1 MSSSESLMSMST
13 SLNTLLTNRSQ
24 STLWA
29 RTHTHTHTH
38 TATHECRGVG
48 KSFGEWDAAEN
59 EKIRSKNKKRYAT
72 ADAPWTRY
80 VSQNLVTC
88 KNKFTT
94 NPEQIAVMELEG
106 YSWLTSSKQPRL
118 VDCRIGVVN
127 KLDCRRRRRRVLLT
141 TRSTC
146 CGEIK
151 SGVWNRVPE
160 GSTLILKD
168 TQIFL

>member
-29 RTHTHTHTH
+29 RAHTHTHA
-38 TATHECRGVG
+38 ATHECRGVG

-72 ADAPWTRY
+72 ADAPRTRY

-88 KNKFTT
+88 KNKFTA

-127 KLDCRRRRRRVLLT
+127 KLDCRRRRRWVLLT

-146 CGEIK
+146 RGEIK

-168 TQIFL
+168 TQISL